1 MQSFSTFIPPERTLM
16 GPGPS
21 DVNPRILNAMARPT
35 LGHLDPL
42 FIELMDQTKQLLQ
55 YAFKTENALTMPIS
69 APGSAGMEACF
80 VNLVEPGDKVLVCIN
95 GVFGNRMVEN
105 VERCGGEAIT
115 VNNTWGEQT
124 DLNVVEDTLKAN
136 PDIKILAFVHAE
148 TSTGVRN
155 SVEEV
160 RALLNEDTIFI
171 VDAVTSF
178 GTIEL
183 NVDLWGIDAVFSC
196 SQKGLS
202 CPPGASPVSFSKK
215 AMDKILNRQTKVPNF
230 YLDMQQIIQ
239 YLGGEQR
246 TYHHTAPINSMY
258 AIYQALLD
266 LENEGLDNTI
276 SRHLEAHKILIAGL
290 EELGVKMLVDESCR
304 LPSLNSVI
312 IPGGVDDLEIR
323 KKLIDDYDIEI
334 GGGLG
339 PLGGQIWRIGL
350 MGYSA
355 KQSNVD
361 RLLSALKELL

>member
-1 MQSFSTFIPPERTLM
+1 MQNKLTTINETLLM

-21 DVNPRILNAMARPT
+21 SVSPNVYKALST
-35 LGHLDPL
+35 HTVGHLDKRFL
-42 FIELMDQTKQLLQ
+42 DIMDDTKQMLRKML
-55 YAFKTENALTMPIS
+55 KTENKLTLPVS
-69 APGSAGMEACF
+69 GTGTAAVESCF
-80 VNLVEPGDKVLVCIN
+80 VNMIEKND
-95 GVFGNRMVEN
+95 
-105 VERCGGEAIT
+105 
-115 VNNTWGEQT
+115 
-124 DLNVVEDTLKAN
+124 
-136 PDIKILAFVHAE
+136 KILIPENGYFGTRMIDMCQRLGADVDVLKFDWGTPVLMDAVKEKLNNNQYQFVAMVHAE

-155 SVEEV
+155 PVEEV
-160 RALLNEDTIFI
+160 SSLLNQDTIFI

-183 NVDLWGIDAVFSC
+183 NVDMWGIDAVYSC

-202 CPPGASPVSFSKK
+202 CPPGASPVSFSEK
-215 AMDKILNRQTKVPNF
+215 AMDKILNRQSKVPNF

-239 YLGGEQR
+239 YLDGEQR

-266 LENEGLDNTI
+266 LESEGLENTI
-276 SRHLEAHKILIAGL
+276 SRHLEVHKILVEGL
-290 EELGVKMLVDESCR
+290 EKLGIKMLVDESCR
-304 LPSLNSVI
+304 LPSLNSVV
-312 IPGGVDDLEIR
+312 IPDGVDDLEIR

-355 KQSNVD
+355 KESNVN
-361 RLLSALKELL
+361 RLLNALKTLL